1 METEAQMHIGL
12 LSFNYS
18 TKSNL
23 ERTNVDFL
31 ECVLDADK
39 CVTHSLKEGG
49 WNMDTLGS
57 NAQIKSNS
65 FVILSLFV
73 QAFSKYFKMYKEYSK
88 ALNTHP
94 FLKDPSE
101 VHRVASMMVLCYQY
115 HFAHMLHLN
124 NGQLLEFCGEPTLL
138 SS

>member
-1 METEAQMHIGL
+1 M
-12 LSFNYS
+12 
-18 TKSNL
+18 
-23 ERTNVDFL
+23 
-31 ECVLDADK
+31 C
-39 CVTHSLKEGG
+39 

-94 FLKDPSE
+94 FLKDLSE

>member
-1 METEAQMHIGL
+1 
-12 LSFNYS
+12 
-18 TKSNL
+18 
-23 ERTNVDFL
+23 
-31 ECVLDADK
+31 
-39 CVTHSLKEGG
+39 
-49 WNMDTLGS
+49 MDTLGS

-124 NGQLLEFCGEPTLL
+124 NGQLLEFWGEPTLILLL
-138 SS
+138 SLLELNA